1 MRELP
6 PCVMS
11 TDQPR
16 TNNLQIGKCFWAPFL
31 HFYQPPT
38 QDVHVLKE
46 INETCYEPLFQM
58 LLDNPDFKCTFNINT
73 ILLDLLTDHGL
84 DHTIDL
90 LKEIV
95 AKKQIEI
102 VGSGKFHPILPLI
115 PKQEVLH
122 QIEIQEN
129 DLKRVFPGWQ
139 KGGFFP
145 PEMAISPGIA
155 SLLAQEGYKWVISS
169 GIACP
174 SEWPFDKIYQNTEG
188 NMNLFF
194 RDDVV
199 SNEISFK
206 KISVEFFIEK
216 LKVLYGSPHY
226 IITAQDGETFGHHI
240 KDYEKTFLEQAMRT
254 AIEDKD
260 IELVFISD
268 LPAHFK
274 AGGKIRPTASSWST
288 SQADLDYN
296 NPYPL
301 WNHPDNPVHRVQF
314 KFLKNIFELVYQLEG
329 NAGCKNV
336 QEATTARYFLDRGLH
351 SCQLWW
357 ASARPMWSPN
367 MILKGAELLLRAAF
381 NARLGIIDSFQQK
394 SAIAESEENFD
405 QASQYY
411 SLLLQEITKMEQVI
425 VGKRAAQESLFESL
439 FTSDK
444 DTDGGASK
452 Q

>member
-1 MRELP
+1 MPTEK
-6 PCVMS
+6 
-11 TDQPR
+11 PR
-16 TNNLQIGKCFWAPFL
+16 TDSQKIVKQIGKCYWAPFL

-46 INETCYEPLFQM
+46 INETCYEPLFSM

-73 ILLDLLTDHGL
+73 ILLDLLVDHGL
-84 DHTIDL
+84 THTIDL
-90 LKEIV
+90 LKKLV
-95 AKKQIEI
+95 AKKQVEI

-122 QIEIQEN
+122 QIEMQED
-129 DLKRVFPGWQ
+129 DLKRTFPGWS

-155 SLLAQEGYKWVISS
+155 SLVAQEGYKWVLSS

-174 SEWPFDKIYQNTEG
+174 SEWAFNKIYKSSDG
-188 NMNLFF
+188 DANLFF
-194 RDDVV
+194 RDDVI

-206 KISVEFFIEK
+206 KISVDFFIEK
-216 LKVLYGSPHY
+216 LKILYDSTHY
-226 IITAQDGETFGHHI
+226 IITAQDGETFGHHV
-240 KDYEKTFLEQAMRT
+240 KDYHKTFLEKAMRM
-254 AIEDKD
+254 AIEDED

-274 AGGKIRPTASSWST
+274 AGGKIRPVASSWST
-288 SQADLDYN
+288 CQADLDYN

-314 KFLKNIFELVYQLEG
+314 KFLKNIFELVYMLES
-329 NAGCKNV
+329 NVATKPV

-351 SCQLWW
+351 SCQFWW

-367 MILKGAELLLRAAF
+367 LILRGAELLLRAAF
-381 NARLGIIDSFQQK
+381 NARIGIIDSFTQK
-394 SAIAESEENFD
+394 GVIAESEENFD
-405 QASQYY
+405 QVSQYY
-411 SLLLQEITKMEQVI
+411 SLLLQEVTKMEQII
-425 VGKRAAQESLFESL
+425 VGKRAAQACLFESL

-444 DTDGGASK
+444 AQNGGDSK
-452 Q
+452 L